1 MEQGI
6 RVLIQL
12 VLEFAPVVA
21 NLVQRRN
28 EANGKVAKFRPPKEI
43 KEFLEV
49 VDNSLTSSNLEQLSF
64 IDVQREKVLQ
74 QQLAVHNRQTQ
85 LQIAQQERE
94 TTLKL
99 PEVNRILDSWPL
111 RLYPS
116 QILESHVEN
125 KRTPLKVFVAPPQI
139 LFDKF
144 DNREGEVSDIELMLA
159 SGLRDFLNSYYSL
172 HNNIRPTEFLAG
184 AWYSKRF
191 HSESSIKA
199 LFGML
204 KSEPILILESET
216 DGEYINFR
224 IGYWGLGQ
232 DNYYYKT
239 ISRIS
244 YKEIIYESAKN
255 RALQW
260 KKTRDELI
268 LLGEDLEDINLIG
281 GDNAVNLEIWE
292 REEKWKQKGI
302 DTSQLSLKYR
312 INRQDFEQ
320 LSQVLVNCH
329 CLVASWIADVY
340 HLVHHDVPPL
350 LPDLLPSLV
359 ENGIDVGSVSAIAS
373 GYKQVYQALESERS
387 HWIPELT
394 LQLAQSLSIL
404 SDVYDG
410 LHLCT
415 NKTLSVKTLAAEQV
429 NYSVNAWLQLRNLID
444 VQQLDN
450 PGNNPL
456 QAMLSFVKIEDE
468 EYIHKLKAY
477 FASINDVQSVNL
489 VEELVTTIASLKT
502 KRSSE
507 YAYQINTLTGHSD
520 NVTSVVISPDGK
532 TIVSGCADKKVK
544 VWDIHTGKILR
555 TIAGHAGEISSIA
568 VSPDG
573 NFLAVGIS
581 DTPRSNVKVWQLATG
596 KLIHT
601 LVGHNKPVNVV
612 TISPDGQILAS
623 GSNKIK
629 IWNLASCDRVCTL
642 WHSSSVNATAIT
654 PDGTILVSGTSDRKI
669 KLWNPQTGEPLRT
682 FMGHSGEVK
691 ALAIHPNGQILVS
704 GSADTTIKVWDLSA
718 GKILHSLMGHTRE
731 VTTVAIG
738 HDGQTLIS
746 GSNDQTIKV
755 WHLASGELL
764 QTLMGHVGTVNSL
777 AISPDNLIIA
787 SGSSDKTIKVWQLTR
802 DW

>member
-6 RVLIQL
+6 KVLIQL

-21 NLVQRRN
+21 NLVRRQN
-28 EANGKVAKFRPPKEI
+28 EAGGAVTKFRPPKEI

-49 VDNSLTSSNLEQLSF
+49 VDNSLANSNLEQSSF
-64 IDVQREKVLQ
+64 LDLEREKALQ

-85 LQIAQQERE
+85 LQIAKQARE

-116 QILESHVEN
+116 QILESHIDN
-125 KRTPLKVFVAPPQI
+125 RRTPLKIFVAPPKI
-139 LFDKF
+139 LFDKY
-144 DNREGEVSDIELMLA
+144 DNREGEVTDIELMLA
-159 SGLRDFLNSYYSL
+159 EGLRDFLNCYYSL
-172 HNNIRPTEFLAG
+172 HNPVRPTEFLAG

-244 YKEIIYESAKN
+244 YKEIIYQSAKN

-260 KKTRDELI
+260 KKVRDELI
-268 LLGEDLEDINLIG
+268 LLGEDLEEINLIG

-320 LSQVLVNCH
+320 LSQILVNCH

-340 HLVHHDVPPL
+340 HLVHHDVAPL

-359 ENGIDVGSVSAIAS
+359 EDGIDVGSVNAIAS

-387 HWIPELT
+387 YWIPELA
-394 LQLAQSLSIL
+394 LQLAQSLSTL

-410 LHLCT
+410 LHLRT
-415 NKTLSVKTLAAEQV
+415 HTQLLVKTLAAEQV
-429 NYSVNAWLQLRNLID
+429 NYSVNAWLQLRTQMHVPIN
-444 VQQLDN
+444 N

-456 QAMLSFVKIEDE
+456 QAMLSAVRIEDE
-468 EYIHKLKAY
+468 EYIEKLKAY
-477 FASINDVQSVNL
+477 FANVDDVQNL
-489 VEELVTTIASLKT
+489 NLAEELVKTIAELKT
-502 KRSSE
+502 QRSSE
-507 YAYQINTLTGHSD
+507 YAYLINTLCGHSD
-520 NVTSVVISPDGK
+520 KVTSVVISPDGK
-532 TIVSGCADKKVK
+532 AIVSGCADKTVK
-544 VWDIHTGKILR
+544 VWNIHTGKKLR
-555 TIAGHAGEISSIA
+555 TITGHAGEISSIA

-581 DTPRSNVKVWQLATG
+581 DTPRSNVKVWQLETG

-601 LVGHNKPVNVV
+601 LIGHNKPVNVV
-612 TISPDGQILAS
+612 TISSDGQILAS

-629 IWNLASCDRVCTL
+629 IWNLAKGDRVCTL

-682 FMGHSGEVK
+682 FMGHSGEVN
-691 ALAIHPNGQILVS
+691 ALALHPNGQILIS

-718 GKILHSLMGHTRE
+718 GKILHSLVGHTGE
-731 VTTVAIG
+731 VKTVAISY
-738 HDGQTLIS
+738 DGQTLIS
-746 GSNDQTIKV
+746 GSSDKTIKV

-764 QTLMGHVGTVNSL
+764 QTLTGHLGTVNSL
-777 AISPDNLIIA
+777 AISPDNRIIA
-787 SGSSDKTIKVWQLTR
+787 SGSSDKTIKVWQLMR
-802 DW
+802 D

>member
-28 EANGKVAKFRPPKEI
+28 EAGGITKFRPPKEI

-49 VDNSLTSSNLEQLSF
+49 VDNSLANSNLEQSSVL
-64 IDVQREKVLQ
+64 DLEREKVLQ
-74 QQLAVHNRQTQ
+74 QQLAVYNRQTQ

-116 QILESHVEN
+116 QILEAHVEN
-125 KRTPLKVFVAPPQI
+125 KRTPLKVFVAPPKI

-144 DNREGEVSDIELMLA
+144 DNREGEVTDIELMLA

-172 HNNIRPTEFLAG
+172 HNHVRPTEFLAG

-204 KSEPILILESET
+204 KSEPVLILESET

-260 KKTRDELI
+260 KKVRDELI

-302 DTSQLSLKYR
+302 DTSQLLLKYK

-350 LPDLLPSLV
+350 LPDLLPNLV
-359 ENGIDVGSVSAIAS
+359 ADGIDVGSVSAIAS

-387 HWIPELT
+387 YWIPELA
-394 LQLAQSLSIL
+394 LQLAQSLAIL
-404 SDVYDG
+404 SD
-410 LHLCT
+410 CT
-415 NKTLSVKTLAAEQV
+415 NTQLSVKTLAAEQV
-429 NYSVNAWLQLRNLID
+429 NYSVHAWLQLRNFID
-444 VQQLDN
+444 VQLDN
-450 PGNNPL
+450 PENNPL
-456 QAMLSFVKIEDE
+456 QAMLSAVKIEDE
-468 EYIHKLKAY
+468 EYIEKLKAY
-477 FASINDVQSVNL
+477 FASIGDMQSL
-489 VEELVTTIASLKT
+489 HLAEELVKTIAELKS

-507 YAYQINTLTGHSD
+507 YAYLTNTLTGHSD
-520 NVTSVVISPDGK
+520 NVTSVVINPDGQ

-544 VWDIHTGKILR
+544 VWDIQTGKILR

-581 DTPRSNVKVWQLATG
+581 DTPRSNVKVWQLGTG

-601 LVGHNKPVNVV
+601 LLGHNKPVNVV

-629 IWNLASCDRVCTL
+629 IWNLAKGDRVCTL
-642 WHSSSVNATAIT
+642 WHSSSVNAAAIT

-691 ALAIHPNGQILVS
+691 ALTIHPQGQVLIS
-704 GSADTTIKVWDLSA
+704 GSADNTINVWDLSA
-718 GKILHSLMGHTRE
+718 GKILHSLLGHTGE
-731 VTTVAIG
+731 VKTLAIS
-738 HDGQTLIS
+738 HDGQILIS
-746 GSNDQTIKV
+746 GSSDRTIKI

-764 QTLMGHVGTVNSL
+764 QTLMGHLGTVNSL
-777 AISPDNLIIA
+777 AISPDNRIIA
-787 SGSSDKTIKVWQLTR
+787 SGSSDKTIKLWQFTGE
-802 DW
+802 

>member
-12 VLEFAPVVA
+12 VLELAPVVA

-28 EANGKVAKFRPPKEI
+28 EAIGTVAKFRPPQEI

-74 QQLAVHNRQTQ
+74 QQLAVYNRQTQ
-85 LQIAQQERE
+85 LEIAQQERE

-116 QILESHVEN
+116 QILESGVN
-125 KRTPLKVFVAPPQI
+125 SKRTPLKVFVAPPQI
-139 LFDKF
+139 LFDQF
-144 DNREGEVSDIELMLA
+144 DHREGEVSDIELMLA

-260 KKTRDELI
+260 KITRDELI
-268 LLGEDLEDINLIG
+268 LLGEDLEEINLIG
-281 GDNAVNLEIWE
+281 GDNAVNLEVWE

-302 DTSQLSLKYR
+302 DTSRLSLKYR

-373 GYKQVYQALESERS
+373 GYQQVYQALENERS
-387 HWIPELT
+387 YWIPELA

-404 SDVYDG
+404 SNR
-410 LHLCT
+410 T
-415 NKTLSVKTLAAEQV
+415 NTKLSVKTLADEQV
-429 NYSVNAWLQLRNLID
+429 NYSVNAWLQLRNLFD
-444 VQQLDN
+444 VQLNN

-477 FASINDVQSVNL
+477 FASINDVQNL
-489 VEELVTTIASLKT
+489 NLAEELVQTIAELKT
-502 KRSSE
+502 QRSSE
-507 YAYQINTLTGHSD
+507 YAYLINTFTGHSD

-568 VSPDG
+568 VSSDG

-612 TISPDGQILAS
+612 AISPDGQILAS

-629 IWNLASCDRVCTL
+629 IWNLAKGDRVCTL

-669 KLWNPQTGEPLRT
+669 KLWNPQSGEPLRT

-704 GSADTTIKVWDLSA
+704 GSGDTTIKIWDLST
-718 GKILHSLMGHTRE
+718 GKVLHSLLGHTGE
-731 VTTVAIG
+731 VTTVAIA

-746 GSNDQTIKV
+746 GSQDKTIKV
-755 WHLASGELL
+755 WDLASGELL
-764 QTLMGHVGTVNSL
+764 QTLMGHLGTVNSL
-777 AISPDNLIIA
+777 AISPDNLIIV
-787 SGSSDKTIKVWQLTR
+787 SGSSDKSIKVWQLTG
-802 DW
+802 D